1 MSTLQ
6 ALIDLAEQHK
16 LTTDAF
22 ARSLSAVKVR
32 SLKAS
37 GQHADGGGL
46 VLHVAES
53 GAKSWRYRFRL
64 ADKGQ
69 TLTLGNF
76 PEVPLE
82 QARIAHRAARMLVA
96 QGVHPGRW
104 ADGLAQAKTDAE
116 RVAAEGSFRTVAEKW
131 MAATAGELS
140 AATAKHRKAML
151 EKHIMPSLAA
161 RNVAAITRKEL
172 NALLSEIDQKTPV
185 TARHCRGYVKQIFE
199 FAEDHELIDADPT
212 PRARVLV
219 RAASRRVTPR
229 KALPMSRIGEFLQTL
244 EDAPETDPLTK
255 GALKLLVLTWCRT
268 SEVTG
273 ARWEEFD
280 LDAGVWTI
288 PASRMKA
295 REEHR
300 VMLSR
305 QAVELLKSLGS
316 KVEGPVFPNRRNP
329 NACMHRMT
337 LTNWRKRWG
346 FADVMEVHGLRAT
359 ASTWANEQGHRP
371 DAIEAGLAHKEK
383 DRVRAAYNRAEF
395 FDQQRAMWQ
404 EWADV
409 LDDKLKAM
417 RDKKTGVIDEGKRKT
432 QGLLAIYLPSQLTKH
447 RA

>member
-1 MSTLQ
+1 MTTLQ

-32 SLKAS
+32 SVKAA

-64 ADKGQ
+64 QDKGQ

-76 PEVPLE
+76 PEVSLE
-82 QARIAHRAARMLVA
+82 RARIAHRAARLLVA

-104 ADGLAQAKTDAE
+104 VDGLAEAKADAE
-116 RVAAEGSFRTVAEKW
+116 RVAAEGSFRAVAEKW
-131 MAATAGELS
+131 MNATGGELS
-140 AATAKHRKAML
+140 ATTVKHRKAMI
-151 EKHIMPSLAA
+151 EKHVMPTLAA
-161 RNVAAITRKEL
+161 RNVAEITRKEL
-172 NALLSEIDQKTPV
+172 HALLTAIDQEAPV
-185 TARHCRGYVKQIFE
+185 TARHCRGYIKQIFE
-199 FAEDHELIDADPT
+199 YAEDHELIDADPT

-219 RAASRRVTPR
+219 RAASRRVVPR
-229 KALPMSRIGEFLQTL
+229 KALAMSRIGEFLRVL

-255 GALKLLVLTWCRT
+255 GALRLLVLTWCRT

-280 LDAGVWTI
+280 LDAGIWTI

-305 QAVELLKSLGS
+305 QAVELLLSLGP
-316 KVEGPVFPNRRNP
+316 KAGGPVFPNRRKP
-329 NACMHRMT
+329 NECMHRMT
-337 LTNWRKRWG
+337 LTAWRKRWG
-346 FADVMEVHGLRAT
+346 FADVMEIHGLRAM

-404 EWADV
+404 SWADV
-409 LDDKLKAM
+409 LDDKQKAA
-417 RDKKTGVIDEGKRKT
+417 RDKKPE
-432 QGLLAIYLPSQLTKH
+432 
-447 RA
+447 

>member
-6 ALIDLAEQHK
+6 ALIDLAEQRK

-69 TLTLGNF
+69 TLTLGTY
-76 PEVPLE
+76 PETSLE
-82 QARIAHRAARMLVA
+82 QARIAHRAARLLVA

-104 ADGLAQAKTDAE
+104 VDELAEAKADAE
-116 RVAAEGSFRTVAEKW
+116 RVAAEGSFRAVAEKW
-131 MAATAGELS
+131 MSATAGELS
-140 AATAKHRKAML
+140 AATARHRKAML
-151 EKHIMPSLAA
+151 EKHIMPALAA
-161 RNVAAITRKEL
+161 RNVAEITRKEL

-185 TARHCRGYVKQIFE
+185 TARHCRGYIKQVFE
-199 FAEDHELIDADPT
+199 YAEDHELIDADPT

-219 RAASRRVTPR
+219 RAASRRVVPR
-229 KALPMSRIGEFLQTL
+229 KALAMSRIGEFLKTI
-244 EDAPETDPLTK
+244 EGAPETDPLTK
-255 GALKLLVLTWCRT
+255 AALKLLVLTWCRT

-280 LDAGVWTI
+280 LDAGVWVI
-288 PASRMKA
+288 PAARMKG

-300 VMLSR
+300 VFLSV
-305 QAVELLKSLGS
+305 QAVELLRELGP
-316 KVEGPVFPNRRNP
+316 KVAGPVFPNRRKP
-329 NACMHRMT
+329 SEPMHRMT

-346 FADVMEVHGLRAT
+346 FADVMEIHGLRAT

-371 DAIEAGLAHKEK
+371 DAIEAALAHKEQ

-395 FDQQRAMWQ
+395 LDQQRVMWQ
-404 EWADV
+404 QWADV
-409 LDDKLKAM
+409 CDDRLKAA
-417 RDKKTGVIDEGKRKT
+417 RDKK
-432 QGLLAIYLPSQLTKH
+432 QG
-447 RA
+447 

>member
-1 MSTLQ
+1 MNTLQ

-32 SLKAS
+32 SVKAS

-69 TLTLGNF
+69 TLTLGTY
-76 PEVPLE
+76 PETSLE
-82 QARIAHRAARMLVA
+82 QARIAHRAARLLVA

-104 ADGLAQAKTDAE
+104 VDGLAEAKADAE

-131 MAATAGELS
+131 MSATAGELS
-140 AATAKHRKAML
+140 AATAKHRRAML
-151 EKHIMPSLAA
+151 EKHVMPMLAA
-161 RNVAAITRKEL
+161 RNVAEISRKEL
-172 NALLSEIDQKTPV
+172 HALLSEIDQKTPV
-185 TARHCRGYVKQIFE
+185 TARHCRGYIRQVFQ

-219 RAASRRVTPR
+219 RAASRRVVPR

-244 EDAPETDPLTK
+244 EDAPDTDPLTK
-255 GALKLLVLTWCRT
+255 AALKLLVLTWCRT

-280 LDAGVWTI
+280 LDAGIWTI

-305 QAVELLKSLGS
+305 QAVELLKGLGP
-316 KVEGPVFPNRRNP
+316 KAEGPVFPNRRKP
-329 NACMHRMT
+329 SEPMHRMT

-346 FADVMEVHGLRAT
+346 FADVMEIHGLRAS

-371 DAIEAGLAHKEK
+371 DVIEAALAHKEQ
-383 DRVRAAYNRAEF
+383 DRVRAAYNRAQF

-404 EWADV
+404 QWADV
-409 LDDKLKAM
+409 LDDKLKHAREKKM
-417 RDKKTGVIDEGKRKT
+417 REK
-432 QGLLAIYLPSQLTKH
+432 
-447 RA
+447 